1 MVRALRFLSLFVFA
15 LVLAQPLSGRADD
28 PVIVDDNVVTIVDSD
43 EDGRGWLGI
52 HIQDLSSELSE
63 VLEVD
68 VDGVLVS
75 DVGEDSPAEKSGLEP
90 RDVILSIN
98 GERVRDVDELMEV
111 MDDTQPGETATIE
124 IVHEGDKKTIEII
137 LGEQPSSDIRAFAL
151 PHLGDPLSS
160 ITKLVRGP
168 QLGVQVEEPNED
180 LASYFGV
187 SEGEGVLV
195 MEVHEDSAAEEAGIK
210 AGDVILEVD
219 GEEISSA
226 ASLREALT
234 EAGEGEVTIK
244 IRRKGKEMDVTAEL
258 EEQKALMERFVQRQG
273 DSPRW
278 EVYRDRL
285 HKGKLDRELRE
296 KLRHLQRDLSHSG
309 RELRNDLRDEMRELR
324 REMERLKKEM
334 ERLKENL
341 EKD

>member
-1 MVRALRFLSLFVFA
+1 VIA
-15 LVLAQPLSGRADD
+15 
-28 PVIVDDNVVTIVDSD
+28 IVDDNAVTVVDSD
-43 EDGRGWLGI
+43 EDGRGWLGV

-68 VDGVLVS
+68 EEGVLVS
-75 DVGEDSPAEKSGLEP
+75 DVGEDSPAEKSGIEP

-111 MDDTQPGETATIE
+111 MSDTRPGDTATLE
-124 IVHEGDKKTIEII
+124 IIHEGDRKTIEII
-137 LGEQPSSDIRAFAL
+137 LGEQPSSDIRAFTL
-151 PHLGDPLSS
+151 PHLGDPLSTL
-160 ITKLVRGP
+160 TKMVRGP

-180 LASYFGV
+180 LASYFGI

-195 MEVHEDSAAEEAGIK
+195 MEVYEDSAAEEAGIL
-210 AGDVILEVD
+210 AGDVILKVD

-226 ASLREALT
+226 ASLREALA
-234 EAGEGEVTIK
+234 EAGEGEVSIR

-258 EEQKALMERFVQRQG
+258 EEREALMERFIQRHG

-285 HKGKLDRELRE
+285 HKGKLDREVRK
-296 KLRHLQRDLSHSG
+296 KLRHLQRDLRHSG
-309 RELRNDLRDEMRELR
+309 RELRDDLRDEMREMR
-324 REMERLKKEM
+324 REMEKLKKEM
-334 ERLKENL
+334 QRLKENL
-341 EKD
+341 ERD